1 MSSTADWTQ
10 TFFSGFIVDAQ
21 RLFPQQ
27 TAAEAD
33 FLQQGLALKPGDR
46 VLDVPCGAGRL
57 ANELAGRGFTATG
70 VDGCTDLLDDARRE
84 ASERGLKSEFQRRDM
99 RDLPWT
105 GHFDAAFCFGNSF
118 SYFDDD
124 QNLRFLKAVRG
135 ALKPGGRFA
144 LETHFVAETVFTQ
157 LQSKRWFPFG
167 DLILLHDTSYD
178 PPSGTITS
186 TYRIIR
192 GGKMEEKQAVYRVY
206 TYREV
211 LRLVES
217 AGFGVLESYGSLTRE
232 PLRIGSPGLWLIAR
246 RPA

>member
-1 MSSTADWTQ
+1 
-10 TFFSGFIVDAQ
+10 
-21 RLFPQQ
+21 
-27 TAAEAD
+27 
-33 FLQQGLALKPGDR
+33 
-46 VLDVPCGAGRL
+46 
-57 ANELAGRGFTATG
+57 
-70 VDGCTDLLDDARRE
+70 
-84 ASERGLKSEFQRRDM
+84 M

-118 SYFDDD
+118 SYFDDE

-144 LETHFVAETVFTQ
+144 LETHFVAETVFGQ
-157 LQSKRWFPFG
+157 LQSKRWFPVG
-167 DLILLHDTSYD
+167 DLIFLHDTSYD

-206 TYREV
+206 TYRE
-211 LRLVES
+211 LRRLVES

-246 RPA
+246 RPE